1 MQPTAPLT
9 SKEFWDVYWFQ
20 PTDLVTLI
28 NPLTTDYNF
37 MVEMRH
43 FVVRAGS
50 QEQMPG
56 TVANVYLSEMTRLL
70 AQVEDKFQ
78 HLSDLNLMK
87 EFYDRLIVDK
97 KSLLQE
103 ADTRPAYLSQVPETM
118 QGQSPE
124 TPPWQQPISVS
135 VNNTSTPKQTGTTR
149 DTLKETDL
157 KETKEVKE
165 FEHNGSKFKMVV
177 NKRGGSMYYKDGK
190 MISETEYAKTASML

>member
-1 MQPTAPLT
+1 M
-9 SKEFWDVYWFQ
+9 YWFQ

-37 MVEMRH
+37 MVELRH

-50 QEQMPG
+50 KEQMPG

-78 HLSDLNLMK
+78 HLSDLQLMK

-103 ADTRPAYLSQVPETM
+103 VDTRPAYLSQVPETM
-118 QGQSPE
+118 QGQAPE
-124 TPPWQQPISVS
+124 TPPWQQPQEAPK
-135 VNNTSTPKQTGTTR
+135 TAPMTPMPEQTGTMR
-149 DTLKETDL
+149 DTLSDTDL

-165 FEHNGSKFKMVV
+165 FEHDGSKFKMVV